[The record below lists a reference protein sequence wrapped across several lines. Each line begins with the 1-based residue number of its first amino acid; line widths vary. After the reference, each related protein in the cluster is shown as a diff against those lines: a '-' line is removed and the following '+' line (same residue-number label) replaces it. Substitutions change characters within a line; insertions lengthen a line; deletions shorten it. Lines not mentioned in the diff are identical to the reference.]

1 VPVLVG
7 ASASPRPSPPVKGDR
22 LLKMR
27 HMARL
32 GFGRIGERHVPQD
45 VTTLRRRLSQLFDD
59 ELPRSRETQIF
70 NSVLAVLIVINVAAV
85 VLETV
90 EPIRNRYVATFEWM
104 EHAAT
109 AIFAVEYLLRAWT
122 AVDLSNARFSHPFWG
137 RLRYLRGFFPLIDL
151 VSVLPGVLGLLGAGD
166 LRVLRLLRLLRM
178 LKLTRHSKVFGL
190 LWAVFRAEA
199 HSIGALLFILCLT
212 LTISGALAYMVE
224 GDEQPA
230 VFSSIPVSMW
240 WAIETLTTVGYGD
253 MVPVTAIG
261 KILGG
266 IVSIVGIGT
275 LALFSGVITIGFL
288 DQIKS
293 YREQDIDGNG
303 LSGGAGSIAPV
314 AASNFFQNVCPHCGG
329 TVDINDRADRMVAKR
344 G

>member
-1 VPVLVG
+1 
-7 ASASPRPSPPVKGDR
+7 
-22 LLKMR
+22 M
-27 HMARL
+27 
-32 GFGRIGERHVPQD
+32 PQD
-45 VTTLRRRLSQLFDD
+45 VITLRQRLSQLFDD

-70 NSVLAVLIVINVAAV
+70 NSALAVLIAINVAAV
-85 VLETV
+85 ILETV

-122 AVDLSNARFSHPFWG
+122 AIDLSSSRFHHPFWG
-137 RLRYLRGFFPLIDL
+137 RLRYLRSFFPLIDL
-151 VSVLPGVLGLLGAGD
+151 ISVLPGVLGLLGAGD

-230 VFSSIPVSMW
+230 VFSSIPISMW

-253 MVPVTAIG
+253 MVPVTTIG

-288 DQIKS
+288 DQVKS
-293 YREQDIDGNG
+293 YREQDIGGEDH
-303 LSGGAGSIAPV
+303 SDGAGSAAPG
-314 AASNFFQNVCPHCGG
+314 AAADICQNVCPHCGG
-329 TVDINDRADRMVAKR
+329 TVEFDHHAPRVVAKR
-344 G
+344 A